1 MARSG
6 WAALVVTVLLV
17 AGLGSE
23 AAFDAALDADRQV
36 TPLLQA
42 LTTFPAWSASALGAG
57 SDMYGPI
64 AVKVLV
70 LLLVVFVLGRAAG
83 HVGTSFAAFLAGW
96 GALMIAAA
104 LAGVAFAISADTLV
118 LDGALADAKG
128 GAGAVVAEGLNNGVV
143 FGLYTGWLVGLV
155 VVISA
160 RPGGLQETGGWRAS
174 PPSRTLPVPPVGGMA
189 GAGAAG
195 AAAAGAG
202 AMGGGAVGGGA
213 ATESMA
219 DMNLVPGMP
228 SVTLPAGAAPE
239 PEPDPW
245 GQPVPGPVASG
256 ADAGPWAAPPEPD
269 PWAQPQ
275 PPAAPEDEDPWGP
288 QPLADP
294 AVRSAPA
301 PQLQPQADQAAPGTW
316 ALPPDPDPEPSTEG
330 QPFVPRGTWPRP
342 VGAESPAAPTVEGPI
357 VPSGTWPPSAL
368 PEPPAAAAAG
378 PIVAPGTWPPSA
390 QPQQQQE
397 PMTNGSVPP
406 VGYEQPEYSGQPGPL
421 VEPAPE
427 PERSGPM
434 LAPQPEPAEPRSPVG
449 TGAPSEAGGPT
460 RPLWPSAWPATGGA
474 YAEPDVH
481 PADQVKR
488 MAADDEAGNAG
499 NGTDDGADADAGDD
513 DPDEANTRFW

>member
-1 MARSG
+1 
-6 WAALVVTVLLV
+6 LH
-17 AGLGSE
+17 
-23 AAFDAALDADRQV
+23 
-36 TPLLQA
+36 A
-42 LTTFPAWSASALGAG
+42 LTTFPAWSTSALNAS

-64 AVKVLV
+64 AIKVVV

-104 LAGVAFAISADTLV
+104 VAGVAFAISADTLV
-118 LDGALADAKG
+118 LDGALADANG
-128 GAGAVVAEGLNNGVV
+128 GAGAVVVEGLNNGVT

-155 VVISA
+155 VLLTA
-160 RPGGLQETGGWRAS
+160 RPGGLQDTAAWRAS
-174 PPSRTLPVPPVGGMA
+174 PPSRTLPVPPTGGMA
-189 GAGAAG
+189 GG
-195 AAAAGAG
+195 AGAG
-202 AMGGGAVGGGA
+202 AVGAGAVGAGARGAAA

-228 SVTLPAGAAPE
+228 SVTLPAGAVPE

-245 GQPVPGPVASG
+245 TQPVPGPVASG
-256 ADAGPWAAPPEPD
+256 AAAAPWAAPPEHD
-269 PWAQPQ
+269 PWAQP

-294 AVRSAPA
+294 AVRSASAA
-301 PQLQPQADQAAPGTW
+301 PQLQSQADQAAPGTW
-316 ALPPDPDPEPSTEG
+316 ALPPDPDPDPDPEPSTEG

-378 PIVAPGTWPPSA
+378 SIVSSGTWPPSE

-427 PERSGPM
+427 PERPGPM

-449 TGAPSEAGGPT
+449 SGAPSEDGGPT

-474 YAEPDVH
+474 YAEPDVYT
-481 PADQVKR
+481 ADQVKR
-488 MAADDEAGNAG
+488 MAEDDAGNAG
-499 NGTDDGADADAGDD
+499 NGSDDGADADEGD